1 MNENLFS
8 SFLTSALLTFFII
21 PPLIKV
27 AEVKNLFDEPDQR
40 KSHSS
45 AIPTLGGVAIFV
57 SVLFTVSFWSNFEYP
72 SIMKYVFSAMTVVTF
87 IGLKDDLLGLAPF
100 NKLMGQM
107 FAAMIFVIWGD
118 IRLTSFYGIFGI
130 QELPYIISVI
140 FTIFTILVIVN
151 AFNLIDGINGLA
163 AGIAIV
169 ASLVFGIC
177 FFMVN
182 PTSELAF
189 LAFALI
195 GSLVS
200 FLRYNLAPSKIFMGD
215 TGSLLLGILIS
226 VMAIEFIELDTQ
238 AFEAL
243 HLSSPPALAMA
254 VISYPL
260 FDLLRVFTIRISK
273 GKSPFQ
279 PDRNHVHHLLLDNGL
294 SHEISSLIIAL
305 VNILVIALVF
315 ALSDLGTYWLGVIIL
330 CIYLIF
336 SSLLKFLRSKRIR
349 K

>member
-27 AEVKNLFDEPDQR
+27 AKVKNLFDEPNSR
-40 KSHSS
+40 TSHSS
-45 AIPTLGGVAIFV
+45 AVPTLGGVAIFI
-57 SVLFTVSFWSNFEYP
+57 SVLFTVSFWTDFGSP
-72 SIMKYVFSAMTVVTF
+72 SIMRYVFAAMTVVTF
-87 IGLKDDLLGLAPF
+87 IGLKDDLLELSAF

-163 AGIAIV
+163 ASMAIV
-169 ASLVFGIC
+169 SSLVFGIC
-177 FFMVN
+177 FFILDES
-182 PTSELAF
+182 SELAF
-189 LAFALI
+189 LAFTLI

-226 VMAIEFIELDTQ
+226 VMAIEFIELDAQ
-238 AFEAL
+238 SLEKL
-243 HLSSPPALAMA
+243 HFSSSPALAMA

-260 FDLLRVFTIRISK
+260 FDLLRVFTLRISK

-279 PDRNHVHHLLLDNGL
+279 PDRNHIHHLLLDNGL
-294 SHEISSLIIAL
+294 SHEVSSLIIAL

-315 ALSDLGTYWLGVIIL
+315 SLSDLGNYWLGAIIL
-330 CIYLIF
+330 GIYF
-336 SSLLKFLRSKRIR
+336 VFTLLLRYLRDKRIR